1 MDYKSLIDIEKESQP
16 PYLEGEACPECGC
29 MESGCFEVGCKSD
42 EWVKVDDQ

>member
-1 MDYKSLIDIEKESQP
+1 MIDIEKESQP
-16 PYLEGEACPECGC
+16 PYLEDEVCPECGC